1 MGTYLVR
8 HKETKEI
15 QGIFWGTKAEIWD
28 TMDELG
34 DPADCEYAP
43 LSHGALYTALQY
55 GKGLRYPQ
63 ADKGEINDETTD
75 FDWSQFSIS
84 ERFWEEIA
92 VQTKLKWKSFDFAN
106 EGVGLIK
113 RIRDEREKKIAS
125 LKGLPPSQKS
135 NQG

>member
-1 MGTYLVR
+1 
-8 HKETKEI
+8 
-15 QGIFWGTKAEIWD
+15 
-28 TMDELG
+28 
-34 DPADCEYAP
+34 
-43 LSHGALYTALQY
+43 
-55 GKGLRYPQ
+55 LRYPQ

-75 FDWSQFSIS
+75 FDWGQFSIS